1 MKIRKS
7 TIVWFVLSV
16 LLAASQAVEID
27 NSDGVTWAD
36 ATYVKDAKV
45 LPENEGKLVVVS
57 GHPEMLEAAVDENV
71 GVSFPSPK
79 VYRSVEILT
88 YSSAFKDWK
97 VKTAYEGN
105 SEDGFETGTLTG
117 RVTIGAFELDQE
129 IIKRIVGGKDVDK
142 EERLIIFHAL
152 FSKTETGLVK
162 TDNSGESEA
171 LIALLSKTI
180 K

>member
-57 GHPEMLEAAVDENV
+57 GHPEMLE
-71 GVSFPSPK
+71 
-79 VYRSVEILT
+79 
-88 YSSAFKDWK
+88 SAFHRQR
-97 VKTAYEGN
+97 Y
-105 SEDGFETGTLTG
+105 
-117 RVTIGAFELDQE
+117 
-129 IIKRIVGGKDVDK
+129 IVQLK
-142 EERLIIFHAL
+142 F
-152 FSKTETGLVK
+152 
-162 TDNSGESEA
+162 
-171 LIALLSKTI
+171 
-180 K
+180 